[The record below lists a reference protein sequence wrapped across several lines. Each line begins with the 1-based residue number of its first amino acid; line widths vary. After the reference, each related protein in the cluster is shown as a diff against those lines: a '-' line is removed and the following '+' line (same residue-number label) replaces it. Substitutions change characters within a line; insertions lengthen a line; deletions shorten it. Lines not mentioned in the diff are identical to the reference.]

1 MSRIVACWC
10 NDRNK
15 KFVAVVAFSFCI
27 SVKDYNW
34 RIPITAPWKRPVLCW
49 WWRTLPRE
57 FWWKALWQF
66 LHVRALS
73 NLAFS
78 ISVSGNMSFCMIIFS
93 HIVFFRRK
101 CDRKTSRQRRLL
113 SKGKVRKFRHRLW
126 ILLDSKVYVHHVRHG
141 KCFLNFFHLSL
152 SSAILIDF
160 STRSTVHVLILSIQ
174 AVRGLPRLHASG
186 IVPCIVSFFRQLPCF
201 YGLTIL
207 F

>member
-1 MSRIVACWC
+1 MWVESSHVGAMTGIKNSLRSSL
-10 NDRNK
+10 
-15 KFVAVVAFSFCI
+15 FFCI

-57 FWWKALWQF
+57 FRSKALWQF
-66 LHVRALS
+66 LHVKALS

-126 ILLDSKVYVHHVRHG
+126 ILLDSKSLRVRVRWQSRLCSQTALVVG
-141 KCFLNFFHLSL
+141 FWGYDDNQTLSG
-152 SSAILIDF
+152 SDRTVPA
-160 STRSTVHVLILSIQ
+160 RS
-174 AVRGLPRLHASG
+174 GP
-186 IVPCIVSFFRQLPCF
+186 FRPQN
-201 YGLTIL
+201 Y
-207 F
+207 